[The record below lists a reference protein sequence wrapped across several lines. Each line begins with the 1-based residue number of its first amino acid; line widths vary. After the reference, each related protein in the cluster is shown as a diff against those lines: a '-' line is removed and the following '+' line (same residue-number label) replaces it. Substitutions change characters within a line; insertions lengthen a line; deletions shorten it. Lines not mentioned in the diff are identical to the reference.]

1 VLIGNGTGSAP
12 HPIYRAV
19 WLREAILGDEVK
31 APPAEVPALA
41 DSAGDSAE
49 QALSIKELLAKHRTV
64 ESCNDCHVR
73 LDPWGI
79 PFERYNAIGKYQRF
93 IPKEGTR
100 VRGFDRKRDTDLTG
114 YAKYL
119 EGINTR
125 EVFAESRVPHGPRVD
140 GMDQL
145 KDYLLVSRKY
155 DIAENMIRR
164 LLAYGIG
171 RGLDYRDRYE
181 VENILQQSS
190 ENDFLLQDMIV
201 AICQSSTFHR
211 RTSSESKRDN

>member
-1 VLIGNGTGSAP
+1 MCI
-12 HPIYRAV
+12 R
-19 WLREAILGDEVK
+19 
-31 APPAEVPALA
+31 
-41 DSAGDSAE
+41 DS
-49 QALSIKELLAKHRTV
+49 
-64 ESCNDCHVR
+64 
-73 LDPWGI
+73 PWGI
-79 PFERYNAIGKYQRF
+79 PFERYNAIGKYQRL

-100 VRGFDRKRDTDLTG
+100 VRGFDRKRDTDLAG

-125 EVFAESRVPHGPRVD
+125 EVFAESRVPYGPRVD

-145 KDYLLVSRKY
+145 KAYLLASRKY
-155 DIAENMIRR
+155 DVAENVIRR

-171 RGLDYRDRYE
+171 RGLNYRDRYE

-190 ENDFLLQDMIV
+190 KNDFLLQDMIV

-211 RTSSESKRDN
+211 RTSNERKRDN